1 MSVSVQV
8 FSNKGCCPVEDI
20 PSNEHSNDFNQAV
33 SQMVEKAGKAVSF
46 LSANIAIIPLAGDL
60 RLVVMG

>member
-8 FSNKGCCPVEDI
+8 FSNKGCCPVKDI
-20 PSNEHSNDFNQAV
+20 PTNEHSSNFQEAV
-33 SQMVEKAGKAVSF
+33 SEMVEKAGKAVSF

>member
-33 SQMVEKAGKAVSF
+33 SQMVAKAGKAVSF